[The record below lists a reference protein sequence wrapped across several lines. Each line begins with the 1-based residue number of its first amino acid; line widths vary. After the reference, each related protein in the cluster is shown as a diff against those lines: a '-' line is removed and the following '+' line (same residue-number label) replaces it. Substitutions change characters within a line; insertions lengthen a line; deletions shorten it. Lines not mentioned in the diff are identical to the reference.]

1 MISEPSK
8 LMDIFR
14 IRTGAVHAAAAGL
27 AVALLT
33 AAALL
38 LVAAIEA
45 RGDVAP
51 AGAAL
56 ADTAGVAAAGP
67 TPASEDAARRFMVDA
82 GLSTA
87 RVVAPDGTVVA
98 TRGPAGRWDAGPAG
112 LRARSST
119 LFASGWSLRDGVLEA
134 RGAFADGGQL
144 VVRTSRRSE
153 HGEVGGLLWIGLI
166 AMVAGLLAAV
176 RGFAVA
182 RRRARAAGAVAA
194 SVAALPAAPARGPA
208 RRDEWTAIRREI
220 RRAASRWTTAEGR
233 RGPGE
238 IAALLDPLDHPV
250 VTRDPRGVSI
260 ENPAYEALR
269 RRLLDDESA
278 LLDERL
284 RTVLARRGACADR
297 VPVASVGHLDIEA
310 WDAGD
315 TRIAAITDR
324 READRLA
331 ALRRR
336 ITGAARRHLTA
347 PLQEIRRQ
355 AAALADSAEGAGPV
369 RITAATD
376 RLESVISR
384 MLRDQDVREAG
395 VAPQPIGLPGLLWG
409 LARRWD
415 DEMRSR
421 ALRVELDIA
430 PGLPAISVDAALL
443 DEVLSEVVDNAAGF
457 SPRGEA
463 ITLAASAE
471 GKDVVIA
478 IRDAGPG
485 LPASE
490 VAAAREPFWRS
501 EEADAVPGAG
511 LGLGVADALTQR
523 IGGRLEIDAGPG
535 GCVRVI
541 LPAAAAAVPEAA

>member
-1 MISEPSK
+1 
-8 LMDIFR
+8 MDILR
-14 IRTGAVHAAAAGL
+14 IRTGAVHAAALGL
-27 AVALLT
+27 VAAALT
-33 AAALL
+33 AVALL
-38 LVAAIEA
+38 LVAVIEA

-51 AGAAL
+51 AGTAL
-56 ADTAGVAAAGP
+56 ADTARAAATGS
-67 TPASEDAARRFMVDA
+67 TPLSEDAARRLMVDA

-87 RVVAPDGTVVA
+87 RVIAPDGSVIA
-98 TRGPAGRWDAGPAG
+98 TRGPAGRWTAGPAS
-112 LRARSST
+112 LRARPAG
-119 LFASGWSLRDGVLEA
+119 LFAGGWSLRDGVLEA
-134 RGAFADGGQL
+134 RGAFPDGGQL
-144 VVRTSRRSE
+144 VVRTSRRAE

-166 AMVAGLLAAV
+166 ALLAGLLAAA
-176 RGFAVA
+176 RGLAVT
-182 RRRARAAGAVAA
+182 RSRARAAGAVAA

-208 RRDEWTAIRREI
+208 RRDEWTAVRREV
-220 RRAASRWTTAEGR
+220 RRAASRWTSADAR

-250 VTRDPRGVSI
+250 VTRDPRGVRA
-260 ENPAYEALR
+260 ENPAFEALR

-284 RTVLARRGACADR
+284 GAVLARRGACADR
-297 VPVASVGHLDIEA
+297 VSIASVGHLDIEA

-315 TRIAAITDR
+315 ARIAAITDR

-336 ITGAARRHLTA
+336 ISGAARRHLTA

-355 AAALADSAEGAGPV
+355 ASALADAGEETGPL

-384 MLRDQDVREAG
+384 MLRDQDVRETG
-395 VAPQPIGLPGLLWG
+395 VAPRPIGLPGLLWG

-415 DEMRSR
+415 DELRSR
-421 ALRVELDIA
+421 ALRVELDLA
-430 PGLPAISVDAALL
+430 PGLPAISADAALL

-463 ITLAASAE
+463 IVLAAAAD
-471 GKDVVIA
+471 GDDVVIT

-485 LPASE
+485 LPADE

-501 EEADAVPGAG
+501 DAADAVPGTG

-523 IGGRLEIDAGPG
+523 IGGRLEIDPGPG

-541 LPAAAAAVPEAA
+541 LPVATAAVPEAA